1 MKDWEIVAE
10 TIGFLANGLR
20 ELSEAEVDLER
31 EEFLLPLEDRT
42 PKEDRWSLHQSLEEW
57 LSEADFLRQE
67 LLWLE
72 FNLDTPLRADRF
84 RSQVLR
90 VLALAADANGEYLVG
105 PEKFSRQAAKLQAE
119 LLFVA
124 DYCVELHDLICRISD
139 KKSDTRKSLLP
150 RNPTLVRFASE
161 VKKRVRVGETKG
173 QIARDFTD
181 GDERQ
186 AESLLRQLRRYK
198 HLLGDTDSADN

>member
-10 TIGFLANGLR
+10 TIGYLANGLR

-105 PEKFSRQAAKLQAE
+105 PETFSRQAAKLQAE

-124 DYCVELHDLICRISD
+124 DYCVELHDLICRI
-139 KKSDTRKSLLP
+139 
-150 RNPTLVRFASE
+150 
-161 VKKRVRVGETKG
+161 
-173 QIARDFTD
+173 
-181 GDERQ
+181 
-186 AESLLRQLRRYK
+186 
-198 HLLGDTDSADN
+198 